1 MLASAWGRRPR
12 RKAPPLAQ
20 RKKSGRSP
28 GTGES
33 AETGDAVPPESA
45 LGTEIGSIVHD
56 LRNVFS
62 AVRGLATV
70 IGEELPP
77 HDLLRADVDEILKAV
92 DRGVAVSQR
101 LSALR
106 ARADVQPVPEAGSDV
121 PASDERERELERSIS
136 WPSQQPKRSAT
147 ILIVEADDPVRATSV
162 RLLRRH
168 GYTTLE
174 AATAAE
180 AEERVLAYG
189 AAVDLVMVDVGLSRL
204 GAGGADLVERLRQ
217 RWPGL
222 KVLFVSGFP
231 RAALA
236 DRGLRV
242 GSDLLEKPFRPL
254 TLLERVEALLAPG
267 RS

>member
-1 MLASAWGRRPR
+1 
-12 RKAPPLAQ
+12 LAQ
-20 RKKSGRSP
+20 RKKAGRSSE
-28 GTGES
+28 TGES
-33 AETGDAVPPESA
+33 GETGDAPLPESA
-45 LGTEIGSIVHD
+45 LGIEIGSIVHD

-77 HDLLRADVDEILKAV
+77 HDPLRADAEEILKAV

-106 ARADVQPVPEAGSDV
+106 ARADVQPAPEVGSDA
-121 PASDERERELERSIS
+121 PAPDESDLERSIS
-136 WPSQQPKRSAT
+136 WALQPPKRPAT
-147 ILIVEADDPVRATSV
+147 ILIVEADEPVRATSV

-174 AATAAE
+174 AATATE
-180 AEERVLAYG
+180 AEERVLAHG
-189 AAVDLVMVDVGLSRL
+189 AAVDLVMVDLDLSRP
-204 GAGGADLVERLRQ
+204 GAGGAGLVDRLRQ

-231 RAALA
+231 RVALA
-236 DRGLRV
+236 GRGLRV
-242 GSDLLEKPFRPL
+242 GPDLLEKPFRPL
-254 TLLERVEALLAPG
+254 TLLERIEALIDPD